1 MVLLIEPD
9 ARMRV
14 DAAIA
19 KAGGQ
24 LLPLRIDREGVQVTA
39 TP

>member
-9 ARMRV
+9 ARGRV
-14 DAAIA
+14 ETAIA
-19 KAGGQ
+19 KAGGH
-24 LLPLRIDREGVQVTA
+24 LMPLRIDRQGVQVTE